1 MPKVKVAFEVEV
13 SVKDME
19 DIMVTAL
26 EGGINYW
33 CGSAKIIDN
42 PANTEWA
49 SDVVAHG
56 GKLELTD
63 VEEPDEKWI
72 LDQEKLLKGFAK
84 GMEWGNF
91 ATVEDLMDSHDAETA
106 DVIVQYALFDE
117 IVFG

>member
-1 MPKVKVAFEVEV
+1 MPKVKVAFEIEV
-13 SVKDME
+13 SEQDME

-33 CGSAKIIDN
+33 CGKCKILRN
-42 PANTEWA
+42 PADKDYA
-49 SDVVAHG
+49 SEVVAYG
-56 GKLELTD
+56 GVLELTD
-63 VEEPDEKWI
+63 AEDPDEKWF
-72 LDQEKLLKGFAK
+72 LDQQKLLKGFAK